1 MMKLFKYQIFTLS
14 FAIFFSSAIFAA
26 GLFDKEEGV
35 LWEAGYNHVIKY
47 DKQDS
52 TSFGKNDHPVDLAE
66 KDIIAALKSLE
77 FKDKGLLSGETIDS
91 VFSYRQIVLLGE
103 YLAKGLKNA
112 APEQD
117 IIFVLPGSSKS
128 LLILTKRS
136 FIAGRAFYKEG
147 KLNIIIG
154 EYDLTRNDAVEKVID
169 PSDKGRINY
178 SFNHGKRS
186 TKSNRFKGNIIGIP
200 GVTQNSAKGKLRH
213 DWLIIDVNL
222 AAEAYMAKIKHEENP
237 NLKQE
242 QALQLE
248 AAKMAKQRREMRA
261 EMARMRKDMNKQN
274 NAASTTRSI
283 EERITTL
290 DELLAKELISKD
302 EYTVKRK
309 EILND
314 I

>member
-1 MMKLFKYQIFTLS
+1 MKLFKYQLFTLFFTLS
-14 FAIFFSSAIFAA
+14 FSCSSFAVSFFEKDEDII
-26 GLFDKEEGV
+26 
-35 LWEAGYNHVIKY
+35 WESGYNHYIKY
-47 DKQDS
+47 EAQEDDR
-52 TSFGKNDHPVDLAE
+52 FGKNDHPVDLDE
-66 KDIIAALKSLE
+66 KNIITALRVLE
-77 FKDKGLLSGETIDS
+77 FKDEGFLSGETINS
-91 VFSYRQIVLLGE
+91 VFDYRQTSLLGE

-112 APEQD
+112 KPEQD
-117 IIFVLPGSSKS
+117 IIFVIGGSSKS
-128 LLILTKRS
+128 LLILTKKS
-136 FIAGRAFYKEG
+136 FVAGRVFYKDG

-154 EYDLTRNDAVEKVID
+154 EYDLTRNEAVEKVID

-200 GVTQNSAKGKLRH
+200 GVTQNSTKGKLRH

-237 NLKQE
+237 SLKQE